1 MGINSCVT
9 GGRFM
14 IYFDQAASS
23 FPKPKEVT
31 DAVVQALTK
40 YGANPGRGSHKL
52 ANEAGNKIYEARVQL
67 AKFFGLT
74 DPRRVIFTQ
83 NATGAINQGIQGLSL
98 QNGDHVITTAYEH
111 NSVRRPLER
120 LKKEI
125 GIKITYIQ
133 PDINGEINVGQLESV
148 ITAETKLLVVT
159 HGSNLT
165 GAIIPIEELG
175 EICYKHKLLFM
186 VDASQTAGIL
196 PIDMEKLNIDL
207 LAFAGHK
214 GLMGPQGTGALLINK
229 NIELKPLLT
238 GGTGHLSERI
248 EQPEELP
255 ERLESGTLNTPGIA
269 GLLAGL
275 SFIKKTGLDEI
286 FIHEKMLIDACIKGL
301 NKIEG
306 VTVYGPAENIKRLA
320 VISFNIDGVDS
331 QEVAMILDQHY
342 DIAVRAG
349 LHCSPLAHQTIETI
363 QNGGAVRAS
372 FGIYNTLNEVEKFV
386 QAIEEIRAGYLV

>member
-1 MGINSCVT
+1 
-9 GGRFM
+9 M

-23 FPKPKEVT
+23 FPKPKVVT
-31 DAVVQALTK
+31 DAVVEVLTK
-40 YGANPGRGSHKL
+40 YGANPGRGGHAL
-52 ANEAGNKIYEARVQL
+52 ANEAGNKIFEARVGVAQ
-67 AKFFGLT
+67 FFGLS

-83 NATGAINQGIQGLSL
+83 NATMALNQGIQGLSL
-98 QNGDHVITTAYEH
+98 KQGDHVITTSYEH

-120 LKKEI
+120 LKREQ
-125 GIKITYIQ
+125 GIEITYIQ
-133 PDINGEINVGQLESV
+133 PNVNGEINIEELENV
-148 ITAETKLLVVT
+148 ITSATKLIVAT

-175 EICYKHKLLFM
+175 EISKKHKLLFM

-196 PIDMEKLNIDL
+196 PINMEQMNIDL

-214 GLMGPQGTGALLINK
+214 GLMGPQGTGALLLNK
-229 NIELKPLLT
+229 NIELTPLLT
-238 GGTGHLSERI
+238 GGTGHFSARI

-275 SFIKKTGLDEI
+275 LFIKELGLDEI
-286 FIHEKMLIDACIKGL
+286 FKHEQMLTEACMAGL
-301 NKIEG
+301 GKIAG
-306 VTVYGPAENIKRLA
+306 VTVYGPHKNVKRLA
-320 VISFNIDGVDS
+320 VISFNINGVDS

-342 DIAVRAG
+342 KIAVRAG
-349 LHCSPLAHQTIETI
+349 LHCSPLAHQAIATLQE
-363 QNGGAVRAS
+363 GGTVRAS
-372 FGIYNTLNEVEKFV
+372 FGIYNTLEEVGKFV